1 MYESGQSRWRGRGRE
16 PETTLN
22 SSTTSK
28 VKQRN
33 AFLPY
38 RVANSVLSTAE
49 SLVPFGLTQ
58 GTRALNTT
66 LDERRRYNDE
76 L

>member
-1 MYESGQSRWRGRGRE
+1 MVDSGRGRWRGRGME
-16 PETTLN
+16 PDTTLN

-49 SLVPFGLTQ
+49 SFVGL
-58 GTRALNTT
+58 GLS
-66 LDERRRYNDE
+66 
-76 L
+76 

>member
-1 MYESGQSRWRGRGRE
+1 MVQSRWRGRGME
-16 PETTLN
+16 PETTL
-22 SSTTSK
+22 SSSATSK

-49 SLVPFGLTQ
+49 SIVGLGFT
-58 GTRALNTT
+58 
-66 LDERRRYNDE
+66 
-76 L
+76 